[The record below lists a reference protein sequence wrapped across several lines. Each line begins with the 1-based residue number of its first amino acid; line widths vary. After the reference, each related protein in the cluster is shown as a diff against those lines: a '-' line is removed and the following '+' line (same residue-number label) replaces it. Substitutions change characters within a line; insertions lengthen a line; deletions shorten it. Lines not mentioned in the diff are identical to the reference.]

1 VIILIAGELEVEEP
15 SGRQNL
21 SFGSEGQIFRSD
33 GAIKNS
39 LTIINLVQV
48 MAFPNTMW
56 IKIEYF
62 RSCTTIDDSSEC
74 GGKY

>member
-33 GAIKNS
+33 GAIKNN

-48 MAFPNTMW
+48 IAFSNIMW

-62 RSCTTIDDSSEC
+62 RSCTTIDDSFEC